1 MFTKMK
7 ITLNLNPNHI
17 EFIQY
22 KLDDEN
28 SLRFTFDTE
37 SSDTTPTITLVPSQS
52 KMKLEKD
59 KQEQKV
65 VETKKHFQDILK
77 KANSV
82 TIDKKLLSPLN
93 LTNNHRL
100 DKKLN
105 LVRREIEDKIERVK
119 QGDLDEKTKKERITN
134 LYFELMEYEFAHCE
148 TKDDCIYIHNRFT
161 QIPISQDDV
170 FTEFTK
176 SLERIYNN
184 ESAVIDN
191 KYKDTPLDITPLD
204 LPPIV
209 NNTFNELKSEDK
221 EQSKWVNS
229 NSPEAMKL
237 CGKKSRPSQRFEEQ
251 VAEKYKKL
259 DNEYYN
265 SK

>member
-1 MFTKMK
+1 MNV
-7 ITLNLNPNHI
+7 TLKLNPNHI
-17 EFIQY
+17 ECIQY

-52 KMKLEKD
+52 KIKLEKD

-65 VETKKHFQDILK
+65 VVMKKHFQDILK
-77 KANSV
+77 KADSV
-82 TIDKKLLSPLN
+82 AV
-93 LTNNHRL
+93 

-105 LVRREIEDKIERVK
+105 LVRQEIEDKIERVK
-119 QGDLDEKTKKERITN
+119 QGDLDEKTKKEHITN
-134 LYFELMEYEFAHCE
+134 LYF
-148 TKDDCIYIHNRFT
+148 
-161 QIPISQDDV
+161 
-170 FTEFTK
+170 
-176 SLERIYNN
+176 

-191 KYKDTPLDITPLD
+191 KDKDTPLDITPLD
-204 LPPIV
+204 LPPIF
-209 NNTFNELKSEDK
+209 NNKFNELKSEDK

>member
-22 KLDDEN
+22 KLDSEN

-37 SSDTTPTITLVPSQS
+37 SSDTTPAITLVSSQS
-52 KMKLEKD
+52 KIKLEKD

-65 VETKKHFQDILK
+65 VVMKKHFQDILK
-77 KANSV
+77 KADSV
-82 TIDKKLLSPLN
+82 A
-93 LTNNHRL
+93 L
-100 DKKLN
+100 DKK
-105 LVRREIEDKIERVK
+105 
-119 QGDLDEKTKKERITN
+119 
-134 LYFELMEYEFAHCE
+134 
-148 TKDDCIYIHNRFT
+148 
-161 QIPISQDDV
+161 
-170 FTEFTK
+170 
-176 SLERIYNN
+176 SL
-184 ESAVIDN
+184 SSF
-191 KYKDTPLDITPLD
+191 LDITPLD

>member
-1 MFTKMK
+1 MN

-17 EFIQY
+17 ECIQY

-52 KMKLEKD
+52 KIKLEKD

-65 VETKKHFQDILK
+65 VVMKKHFQDILK
-77 KANSV
+77 KADSV
-82 TIDKKLLSPLN
+82 ALDQKSPSPLK

-105 LVRREIEDKIERVK
+105 LVRREIEGKIERVK
-119 QGDLDEKTKKERITN
+119 QGELDEKTKKEHITN
-134 LYFELMEYEFAHCE
+134 LYFELMVYEFAHCE

-191 KYKDTPLDITPLD
+191 KDKDTPLDITPLD
-204 LPPIV
+204 LPPIF
-209 NNTFNELKSEDK
+209 NNKFNELKSEDK

-237 CGKKSRPSQRFEEQ
+237 CGKNLDPLNASKN
-251 VAEKYKKL
+251 KL
-259 DNEYYN
+259 LKNTKN
-265 SK
+265 